1 MPPACPTT
9 RPCTRTGSHNESIRE
24 WVASAS
30 CRGGTELSTAVADS
44 EGPAVMRAAVL
55 LGTGGPEMLAVR
67 DDVPVPSPD
76 LGDVLVRVAACGM
89 NNTDI
94 NTRVGWYSRS
104 ITSATS
110 SQGFAEADP
119 EDSAWG
125 RRGLSFPR
133 IQGAD
138 IAGVVVAAGES
149 ADAGLVG
156 HRVLI
161 DPWLRDRDR
170 PGDRDLAGYLG
181 SERDGGYAE
190 YCTVPQENVYP
201 VSAGLS
207 DIELASFA
215 CSWSTAEHMLQRADL
230 RAGEAIA
237 VPGASGGVGSA
248 LVQLAKRR
256 GARVVAVA
264 GASKRDG
271 VRDLGADEV
280 LARES
285 GDIVAAAL
293 EANGGSFD
301 VVADVVGG
309 GNFPGWLEALC
320 RGGRYVTS
328 GAIAGPVVDL
338 DLRTLYLKDLQLH
351 GATVYAPQV
360 FADLVGYIERGE
372 VRPVVGGTYPLEEI
386 HAAQQAFADKRH
398 IGSLVIT
405 VGLAPPTEQSRT

>member
-1 MPPACPTT
+1 MP
-9 RPCTRTGSHNESIRE
+9 
-24 WVASAS
+24 
-30 CRGGTELSTAVADS
+30 AVTPDFDL
-44 EGPAVMRAAVL
+44 PAVMRAARL
-55 LGTGGPEMLAVR
+55 LGTGGPEVLVVHS
-67 DDVPVPSPD
+67 DVPVPVPGQ
-76 LGDVLVRVAACGM
+76 GDVLVRVAACGM

-94 NTRVGWYSRS
+94 NTRVGWYSRAV
-104 ITSATS
+104 TSATAS
-110 SQGFAEADP
+110 GGFAEAQTH
-119 EDSAWG
+119 DSGWG

-138 IAGVVVAAGES
+138 IAGTVVAAGDG

-156 HRVLI
+156 RRVLI

-170 PGDRDLAGYLG
+170 PADRDLAGYLG
-181 SERDGGYAE
+181 SERDGGFAE
-190 YCTVPQENVYP
+190 YCTVPGENVYP
-201 VSAGLS
+201 VSTGFS
-207 DIELASFA
+207 DVELASFA
-215 CSWSTAEHMLQRADL
+215 CSWSTAEHMLQRAGL
-230 RAGEAIA
+230 SAGESIA

-264 GASKRDG
+264 GASKLHR
-271 VRDLGADEV
+271 VTDLGADAAV
-280 LARES
+280 ARDS
-285 GDIVAAAL
+285 ADVVAAAL
-293 EANGGSFD
+293 DANRGRFD

-309 GNFPGWLEALC
+309 ACFSDWLEALG

-338 DLRTLYLKDLQLH
+338 DLRTLYLNDLQLH

-386 HAAQQAFADKRH
+386 HAAQEAFAAKRH
-398 IGSLVIT
+398 VGSLVIT
-405 VGLAPPTEQSRT
+405 MTPASGR

>member
-1 MPPACPTT
+1 M
-9 RPCTRTGSHNESIRE
+9 TG
-24 WVASAS
+24 
-30 CRGGTELSTAVADS
+30 AVDRVTDS
-44 EGPAVMRAAVL
+44 DLPAVMRAAVL
-55 LGTGGPEMLAVR
+55 LGTGGPGMLEVR
-67 DDVPVPSPD
+67 DGVPVPRP
-76 LGDVLVRVAACGM
+76 GPRDVLVQVTACGM

-104 ITSATS
+104 VVSATS
-110 SQGFAEADP
+110 QHGFAEADP
-119 EDSAWG
+119 DDSAWS
-125 RRGLSFPR
+125 RDGLSFPR

-138 IAGVVVAAGES
+138 IAGVVVAAGEV
-149 ADAGLVG
+149 ADTGLVG
-156 HRVLI
+156 RRVLI

-170 PGDRDLAGYLG
+170 PADRDLAGYLG
-181 SERDGGYAE
+181 SERDGGFAE

-201 VSAGLS
+201 VSVGLS
-207 DIELASFA
+207 DVELASFA

-230 RAGEAIA
+230 RSGETIA
-237 VPGASGGVGSA
+237 VPGASGGVGAA

-264 GASKRDG
+264 GASKRSR
-271 VRDLGADEV
+271 VSDLGADAV
-280 LARES
+280 VDRES
-285 GDIVAAAL
+285 EDVAAAAV

-309 GNFPGWLEALC
+309 DGFPGWLESLC

-328 GAIAGPVVDL
+328 GAIAGPIVDL

-360 FADLVGYIERGE
+360 FADLVGYISRGE

-386 HAAQQAFADKRH
+386 HAAQQAFASKRH
-398 IGSLVIT
+398 VGSLVIT
-405 VGLAPPTEQSRT
+405 IGPASPGGRPG

>member
-1 MPPACPTT
+1 
-9 RPCTRTGSHNESIRE
+9 
-24 WVASAS
+24 
-30 CRGGTELSTAVADS
+30 
-44 EGPAVMRAAVL
+44 MRAAVL
-55 LGTGGPEMLAVR
+55 LGTGGPEMLEVR
-67 DDVPVPSPD
+67 DDVPVPSP
-76 LGDVLVRVAACGM
+76 GHRDVLVRVAACGM

-104 ITSATS
+104 VTSATS

-119 EDSAWG
+119 TDSAWG
-125 RRGLSFPR
+125 RGGLSFPR

-138 IAGVVVAAGES
+138 IAGVVVAVGEG

-156 HRVLI
+156 RRVLI

-170 PGDRDLAGYLG
+170 PDDRGLAGYLG

-190 YCTVPQENVYP
+190 YCTAPQENVYP

-207 DIELASFA
+207 DVELASFA

-230 RAGEAIA
+230 RSGETIA

-256 GARVVAVA
+256 GAQVVAVA
-264 GASKRDG
+264 GASKRAA
-271 VRDLGADEV
+271 VSALGADAV
-280 LARES
+280 IARES
-285 GDIVAAAL
+285 EDDRR
-293 EANGGSFD
+293 GGHRSQRRPLRRGGRHRRGRRLP
-301 VVADVVGG
+301 AD
-309 GNFPGWLEALC
+309 WLEALC

-328 GAIAGPVVDL
+328 GAIAGPIVDL

-386 HAAQQAFADKRH
+386 HAAQEAFAGKRH
-398 IGSLVIT
+398 VGSLVI
-405 VGLAPPTEQSRT
+405 VLEPAASRGPEPRLAGRAFVSAADL